1 MDTIP
6 CNGDDAM
13 VEMLEKGELDA
24 VVAVDSYLFE
34 NTVPMVRIGG
44 SDFYFAINS
53 ARPDLKVELD
63 EAMHLL
69 LNANRYYNE
78 GLYQK
83 YLNNNAS
90 KSLPLE
96 DLEWLQAHGTIR
108 VGYLDDYL
116 AYCDKDDTTG
126 ELTGALYDF
135 LSIAKSCLYNAALEF
150 EPVAFSNAAE
160 MRAALQNGTVD
171 CIFPAYFDRY
181 YAEQS
186 QMYVAKSGIG
196 TSMIALVDN
205 SGFNENAENV
215 VALYGQS
222 TETHLYIQNNYP
234 SWTIVDA
241 ASEQECIDMVR
252 KGAADC
258 TVFSANRVDHII
270 QANHYNGLMCV
281 TLSSSIFVSFAVRRD
296 DVHLLHIL
304 NQVIDAVPDSAINGS
319 LTYFAT
325 APKSTTFADFVKD
338 NAFAVIAVVLT
349 LAVVFVIIGVVYIRK
364 ARKASREV
372 KEALIL
378 AEHANQAKTNFLNN
392 MSHDIRTPMNAIIG
406 FTSLAATHLDNKK
419 LLEDYLKKIMTSSNH
434 LLSLINDVLDMSR
447 IESGRIKIEEQECH
461 LSTVMHDLR
470 NILQADVNAKR
481 LNFLIDTVEVVN
493 EDIVCD
499 KLRLNQVLLN
509 CMSNAIKFTMP
520 GGTVGIR
527 IIQKGAPGQDGFA
540 KYEFVVSDTGIG
552 MSEEFAQ
559 HMFGPFTREESSTV
573 SGIPGTGLGMA
584 ITKNI
589 VDMMGGSIS
598 VKSQKG
604 SGTEITITFRFRVGE
619 NSHKVTTIKNLEGL
633 RALVAD
639 DNMDTCASVT
649 RMLEVIGMN
658 PEWTM
663 SGKEAVYKAKFACEG
678 GKPHKAFIIDWL
690 MPDLNGVE
698 VVRQIRS
705 VIGEDTP
712 IIILTAYDWTEIE
725 EEARKAGVTAFCAKP
740 LFLSDLYEVL
750 NASVEAEPMR
760 PGEAKHNIHL
770 KGSKILLVEDNDL
783 NREIAAA
790 ILEEMNVQVEEAENG
805 KVAVE
810 MIRSSTPGYY
820 GMVLMDIQMP
830 VMDGYEATRAIRA
843 LDRPD
848 AGTLPIIAVSAN
860 AFEDDIVKSKE
871 AGMNEHIAKPFN
883 LEKLDEVIGKYMQL

>member
-1 MDTIP
+1 
-6 CNGDDAM
+6 M

-69 LNANRYYNE
+69 LNANRYYNA

-160 MRAALQNGTVD
+160 MRAALQNGAVD

-296 DVHLLHIL
+296 
-304 NQVIDAVPDSAINGS
+304 
-319 LTYFAT
+319 
-325 APKSTTFADFVKD
+325 
-338 NAFAVIAVVLT
+338 
-349 LAVVFVIIGVVYIRK
+349 
-364 ARKASREV
+364 E
-372 KEALIL
+372 
-378 AEHANQAKTNFLNN
+378 
-392 MSHDIRTPMNAIIG
+392 
-406 FTSLAATHLDNKK
+406 
-419 LLEDYLKKIMTSSNH
+419 
-434 LLSLINDVLDMSR
+434 
-447 IESGRIKIEEQECH
+447 IKY
-461 LSTVMHDLR
+461 
-470 NILQADVNAKR
+470 N
-481 LNFLIDTVEVVN
+481 
-493 EDIVCD
+493 
-499 KLRLNQVLLN
+499 KLR
-509 CMSNAIKFTMP
+509 KF
-520 GGTVGIR
+520 
-527 IIQKGAPGQDGFA
+527 K
-540 KYEFVVSDTGIG
+540 
-552 MSEEFAQ
+552 
-559 HMFGPFTREESSTV
+559 
-573 SGIPGTGLGMA
+573 
-584 ITKNI
+584 
-589 VDMMGGSIS
+589 
-598 VKSQKG
+598 
-604 SGTEITITFRFRVGE
+604 
-619 NSHKVTTIKNLEGL
+619 
-633 RALVAD
+633 
-639 DNMDTCASVT
+639 
-649 RMLEVIGMN
+649 
-658 PEWTM
+658 
-663 SGKEAVYKAKFACEG
+663 
-678 GKPHKAFIIDWL
+678 
-690 MPDLNGVE
+690 
-698 VVRQIRS
+698 
-705 VIGEDTP
+705 
-712 IIILTAYDWTEIE
+712 TA
-725 EEARKAGVTAFCAKP
+725 
-740 LFLSDLYEVL
+740 
-750 NASVEAEPMR
+750 
-760 PGEAKHNIHL
+760 
-770 KGSKILLVEDNDL
+770 
-783 NREIAAA
+783 
-790 ILEEMNVQVEEAENG
+790 
-805 KVAVE
+805 
-810 MIRSSTPGYY
+810 
-820 GMVLMDIQMP
+820 
-830 VMDGYEATRAIRA
+830 
-843 LDRPD
+843 
-848 AGTLPIIAVSAN
+848 
-860 AFEDDIVKSKE
+860 
-871 AGMNEHIAKPFN
+871 
-883 LEKLDEVIGKYMQL
+883 